1 MQFTDT
7 SAYRRRRAGFA
18 PVIPTDEQG
27 RVLPLPKAG
36 TPAYDLGAY
45 GTTLAS
51 GLLASSSGIPALVTA
66 VLPVFALL
74 VGIAMLPRVAR
85 KFGIRR

>member
-1 MQFTDT
+1 MSPIHPGFTNVRDYKRHK
-7 SAYRRRRAGFA
+7 S
-18 PVIPTDEQG
+18 
-27 RVLPLPKAG
+27 PLRPMN
-36 TPAYDLGAY
+36 TPAYDLGSY

-51 GLLASSSGIPALVTA
+51 GLLNATSGIPSLVTA

-85 KFGIRR
+85 KFGIKR